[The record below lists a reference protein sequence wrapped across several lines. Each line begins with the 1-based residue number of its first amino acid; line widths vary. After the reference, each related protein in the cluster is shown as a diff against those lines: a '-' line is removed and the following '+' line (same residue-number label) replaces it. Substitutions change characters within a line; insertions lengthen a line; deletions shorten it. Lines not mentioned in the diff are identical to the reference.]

1 MTEPAALL
9 ARAAGQA
16 CGDEARARFER
27 DGYLVVDTGIDA
39 ATLDRAVADL
49 APLYTAPGQPPD
61 TSGQLVPYRDHVRV
75 QDAWRTLEAVKAI
88 ALAPALLAQV
98 AALYGRRPQPFQTL
112 NFRVGSE
119 QRPHSDTIHFN
130 ATPAG
135 YMCGLWVALE
145 DIDMTNGPLVYYPG
159 SHRLT
164 EVTLQDVDRALAPA
178 GDERGTVA
186 ELLGSLRRKKP
197 RDTTA
202 DYLRYE
208 AHIATVIEGSGI
220 APHHALL
227 KKGQALIWAA
237 NLLHGGS
244 PHTDRSRT
252 RHSQVT
258 HVFFEGCRYYTPLM
272 SERFRKHWRNPTWI
286 T

>member
-1 MTEPAALL
+1 MTEPALL
-9 ARAAGQA
+9 ARDPVQA
-16 CGDEARARFER
+16 SADESRARFER
-27 DGYLVVDTGIDA
+27 DGYLVVDTDLDA

-49 APLYTAPGQPPD
+49 SPLYTAPGEAPD
-61 TSGQLVPYRDHVRV
+61 TSGRYVPYRDHVRV
-75 QDAWRTLEAVKAI
+75 QDAWRASEAVKAI
-88 ALAPALLAQV
+88 ALAPGLLAQV

-130 ATPAG
+130 AIPAG
-135 YMCGLWVALE
+135 FMCGVWVALE
-145 DIDMTNGPLVYYPG
+145 DIDATNGPLVYYPG
-159 SHRLT
+159 SHRLN
-164 EVTLQDVDRALAPA
+164 EVTLQDVDRALPPS
-178 GDERGTVA
+178 GGERGA
-186 ELLGSLRRKKP
+186 LGDLLGSLRKRKP

-202 DYLRYE
+202 DYLNYE
-208 AHIATVIEGSGI
+208 SHIAAVIERSGI

-244 PHTDRSRT
+244 PQTDRSRT

-272 SERFRKHWRNPTWI
+272 SGRFRRHWRNPTWI